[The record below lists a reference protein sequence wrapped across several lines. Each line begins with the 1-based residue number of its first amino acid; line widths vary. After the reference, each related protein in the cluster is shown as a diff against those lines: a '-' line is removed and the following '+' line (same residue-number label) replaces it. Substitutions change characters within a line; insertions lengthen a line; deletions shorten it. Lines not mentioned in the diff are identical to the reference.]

1 MVAGGET
8 AEMPSFYAAGCYD
21 LAGFAVGAVERGEQL
36 PKRDSIQAGDAV
48 IGLASSGL
56 HSNGLSMVRH
66 IVKTN
71 CLQLND
77 ACPWN
82 SSKRLGMKPLV
93 VEKTL
98 ICFAPNGSTCL
109 KTEDRVVSVLN
120 GACACARR

>member
-1 MVAGGET
+1 
-8 AEMPSFYAAGCYD
+8 MPSFYAAGCYD

-36 PKRDSIQAGDAV
+36 PKLDSIQAGDAL
-48 IGLASSGL
+48 IGMASSGL

-66 IVKTN
+66 IVKASR
-71 CLQLND
+71 LQLND

-109 KTEDRVVSVLN
+109 KTEDRMVSVLN